1 MFDAKG
7 EKNITAYFCFLFST
21 FAGTIQPIL
30 EPESLV
36 SSDLTLPAVQC
47 RLQTVWLQASAY
59 YHERRVRN
67 GRRSRSRVH
76 SE

>member
-7 EKNITAYFCFLFST
+7 EKNRTAYFCFFFP
-21 FAGTIQPIL
+21 FAGTIQPRL

-36 SSDLTLPAVQC
+36 SRESTLPAVQC
-47 RLQTVWLQASAY
+47 RLQTVRLQSSAY
-59 YHERRVRN
+59 YYERRIRN